1 MQNLDAI
8 SVFVKVVQAGSFT
21 AAARALRMPN
31 TTVSAKVASLER
43 ALGVTLLQR
52 TTRKL
57 SVTQAGEAYF
67 RRCVR
72 GLEEIEA
79 AESEITHA
87 LTEPQGTLKVTAPV
101 DIGHTLLPPL
111 VQTYL
116 RKYPKTSVELL
127 VTNRVVDLVGEGVD
141 VAIRAGELEDS
152 TLIARKFV
160 SARMDFF
167 ASPAYLKRMPAPKDP
182 KELAEH
188 AFLRFSEHP
197 DLLTLHALE
206 GKASVDVR
214 LQGRVSVDDLETLK
228 ILAVRGEGI
237 AAFPRFLAEDEIR
250 KGKLVPVLPKWC
262 GAMGHFS
269 LVYPAQK
276 FVSAKVQAF
285 LDLAHGE
292 SRSPSVK

>member
-1 MQNLDAI
+1 MRNLDAI
-8 SVFVKVVQAGSFT
+8 AVFVKVVQAGSFT
-21 AAARALRMPN
+21 AAARQLKMPN

-79 AESEITHA
+79 AETEAVSSRS
-87 LTEPQGTLKVTAPV
+87 EPQGTLKITAPV

-111 VQTYL
+111 VQAYL
-116 RKYPKTSVELL
+116 RKHPKTAVELL

-167 ASPAYLKRMPAPKDP
+167 ASPAYLKRQGTPKEP
-182 KELAEH
+182 KELTEH
-188 AFLRFSEHP
+188 AILRFSEQP
-197 DLLTLHALE
+197 DVLTLQALE
-206 GKASVDVR
+206 GKTSVQVR
-214 LQGRVSVDDLETLK
+214 HQGRVSVDDLETLK
-228 ILAVRGEGI
+228 ILTVLGEGI
-237 AAFPRFLAEDEIR
+237 AAFPRFLAEAEIR
-250 KGKLVPVLPKWC
+250 TGKLVPVLPKWC

-276 FVSAKVQAF
+276 FVSPKVQAF
-285 LDLAHGE
+285 LDLAHT
-292 SRSPSVK
+292 VQT